1 MRKQLILVEDE
12 QDLAEN
18 YTEILEDLGY
28 EVLATFDN
36 ALNTLDY
43 LSGKKPDLILI
54 DIKIKGEKDGISL
67 AKVIQRDFGI
77 PIIFTTAFSSDR
89 VLEHAFESSPVN
101 YLVKPISRDN
111 FKAALYLAFQN
122 AEERPSTIRSKK
134 IQIRARGYVFYLLV
148 DDIVFLEADG
158 LYTVITTKDNKTYL
172 ERGILKD
179 LLQQLPAEQFVR
191 VHKSYAVN
199 LRFVTTFNSKYIDL
213 FTCKIPMRRAFYG
226 EFKLLFEKADR
237 NL

>member
-18 YTEILEDLGY
+18 YTEILEGLGY
-28 EVLATFDN
+28 EVLASFDN

-67 AKVIQRDFGI
+67 ARVIQRDFGV
-77 PIIFTTAFSSDR
+77 PIIFITALSSDR

-111 FKAALYLAFQN
+111 FKTALYLAFQN
-122 AEERPSTIRSKK
+122 AKGTPVRTGSKK
-134 IQIRARGYVFYLLV
+134 IKIREKGYVFYLPV
-148 DDIVFLEADG
+148 DDIVFLKADG
-158 LYTVITTKDNKTYL
+158 LYTVITTRDNKTYL

-179 LLQQLPAEQFVR
+179 LHQQLPKEQFVR
-191 VHKSYAVN
+191 VHKTYVVN
-199 LRFVTTFNSKYIDL
+199 LQLVKAFNSKQIDVL
-213 FTCKIPMRRAFYG
+213 SYKIPMRRGFYSD
-226 EFKLLFEKADR
+226 FKSLFETGDD
-237 NL
+237 L